1 MIDDKEL
8 EKNIPLVKYIIAKT
22 FSGAMT
28 EDMIQAGCEGL
39 VRARLT
45 YDERKGKFS
54 TYATFWIKKYLVEE
68 SRTTPVVHPTFG
80 QYNTHKIRVPE
91 ILRFDVLEK
100 NDSVQWAAE
109 DVETPADLAVR
120 KVIRERIRDC
130 IDRLPAL
137 QAYVVRHVFGIG
149 CEMQSDR
156 KIGSRLGVSGQYINQ
171 VRHKALETLSADP
184 QIKEYWE
191 ST

>member
-28 EDMIQAGCEGL
+28 E
-39 VRARLT
+39 
-45 YDERKGKFS
+45 
-54 TYATFWIKKYLVEE
+54 
-68 SRTTPVVHPTFG
+68 
-80 QYNTHKIRVPE
+80 

-100 NDSVQWAAE
+100 SDSVQWAAE

-171 VRHKALETLSADP
+171 VRHKALEALSADP
-184 QIKEYWE
+184 QIKDYWE
-191 ST
+191 SI